1 MGECKG
7 LEENVGR
14 NVAMGWRGGGA
25 NESQGVAT
33 KLEVRMTH
41 ASEDADMKT
50 RGARLHLGDRWGT
63 V

>member
-1 MGECKG
+1 M
-7 LEENVGR
+7 GR